1 MAAYVPNYGGNW
13 QTGAGGGTPI
23 TEAALD
29 NLETQYACAAADL
42 IAKAT
47 LDAHSII
54 MAVLD
59 NTPVVLAV
67 AASRIVGRAA
77 AGNIDDLTPA
87 QVMAILSGQA
97 GADFA
102 MNTHKI
108 TGVVD
113 PGANQDAATKKYVD
127 DNDVDATHEFT
138 VPALGPYNTGTESN
152 LPAGYRS
159 IRLNLANM
167 YCHFPF
173 KIPHDFTNLTSAV
186 IVYVNVPGGGSGT
199 VDWTA
204 DTAFAATG
212 EAYNTHTDQATAN
225 ALSTEGAQL
234 MKELDISA
242 AFTGIAADDHFNCRL
257 QLDAVADSGEIYV
270 LYLVFKYS

>member
-42 IAKAT
+42 IAKST

-59 NTPVVLAV
+59 NTPVVLTV

-97 GADFA
+97 GADFS

-108 TGVVD
+108 TSVTD

-127 DNDVDATHEFT
+127 DNDVDATKEFFT
-138 VPALGPYNTGTESN
+138 HFLDGTGTLNNSADY
-152 LPAGYRS
+152 LVYDLDALQIGYTT
-159 IRLNLANM
+159 I
-167 YCHFPF
+167 
-173 KIPHDFTNLTSAV
+173 KVPHDFTALTHCKV
-186 IVYVNVPGGGSGT
+186 ICFHSDTENI
-199 VDWTA
+199 DWTVET
-204 DTAFAATG
+204 DFASEG
-212 EAYNTHTDQATAN
+212 EANNTHTDSDTAN
-225 ALSTEGAQL
+225 AVAMTASQIASI
-234 MKELDISA
+234 DISN
-242 AFTGIAADDHFNCRL
+242 AFTGIVASDYVGVKFTLDTAAAGILH
-257 QLDAVADSGEIYV
+257 VMGI
-270 LYLVFKYS
+270 VFKYS